1 MVHRQNVDA
10 TRSSALAVCSCG
22 WRHMT
27 SDRGAAWSAAHRHA
41 LAIHP
46 GDDDGT
52 SRRRAGEHR

>member
-1 MVHRQNVDA
+1 MTYRQRVDA

-27 SDRGAAWSAAHRHA
+27 SDRGSAWTAAHRHA
-41 LAIHP
+41 LNSHP

-52 SRRRAGEHR
+52 SRRRAGDWR